1 MTTRTQKRNGF
12 FLTWL
17 LVKNRLLA
25 QTGLNVFRYETDLK
39 KKRNKKLMVAVIG
52 LLLLMLVGYLT
63 SMAVGYALIGLNDLT
78 PGIALM
84 ICSVIT
90 LFFTIFKANGEL
102 FGFNDYELVMSLP
115 ISAREIIN
123 SRFINMY
130 LWNTFISVLVMGPMG
145 AVYGWYGRPDWYFY
159 PLWLIGIFLSSLIPT
174 TIAAVIGAGITAIS
188 TKFRYANVVATVLSF
203 LLVIGILIG
212 SMSLGSVNSSLGGLV
227 DGSGNFDI
235 SALSSLA
242 PVISD
247 VINRVYPPAGLFTAG
262 VVEGQ
267 FAKYLLFAGL
277 SIGWYLL
284 FVYLLSLRYQQINTA
299 ITSRANRANYQ
310 LKPLKQV
317 SMVSALYKKTMLR
330 ILKSTVVATNLLM
343 GCIMAIIAAGAMLA
357 VGPETVARTL
367 EMPGILPILKSAAPF
382 VIGAMAS
389 MTNTAC
395 VSLALEGKTIWVIKS
410 LPISS
415 KTLYDSYL
423 LVNLSFTLPTSLLC
437 SALMGVALKPNLL
450 ETVALFVTPL
460 VFVVATAVIGLLIG
474 NRLAYYDWQE
484 ETQLIKQSMMSML
497 GMLGGLVVVGLAGV
511 VVNIGIIPI
520 EPILLTLIISLLV
533 GILTV
538 ILYLNER
545 HRPIKA

>member
-277 SIGWYLL
+277 SIGW
-284 FVYLLSLRYQQINTA
+284 
-299 ITSRANRANYQ
+299 
-310 LKPLKQV
+310 
-317 SMVSALYKKTMLR
+317 
-330 ILKSTVVATNLLM
+330 
-343 GCIMAIIAAGAMLA
+343 
-357 VGPETVARTL
+357 
-367 EMPGILPILKSAAPF
+367 
-382 VIGAMAS
+382 
-389 MTNTAC
+389 
-395 VSLALEGKTIWVIKS
+395 
-410 LPISS
+410 
-415 KTLYDSYL
+415 
-423 LVNLSFTLPTSLLC
+423 
-437 SALMGVALKPNLL
+437 
-450 ETVALFVTPL
+450 
-460 VFVVATAVIGLLIG
+460 
-474 NRLAYYDWQE
+474 
-484 ETQLIKQSMMSML
+484 
-497 GMLGGLVVVGLAGV
+497 
-511 VVNIGIIPI
+511 
-520 EPILLTLIISLLV
+520 
-533 GILTV
+533 
-538 ILYLNER
+538 
-545 HRPIKA
+545 

>member
-145 AVYGWYGRPDWYFY
+145 AVYSWYGRPDWYFY